1 MYGIANKLSNLAY
14 DLENLQREYNTVC
27 NKIRA
32 VEKRAIN
39 EMLEAKPDDNPA
51 ILAGVKAELYDLGV
65 EKEIVQDK
73 VEEVKTEMAQIL
85 AAAKL
90 SDE

>member
-27 NKIRA
+27 NKIHV
-32 VEKRAIN
+32 VEKRAIR

-51 ILAGVKAELYDLGV
+51 IIAGVKAELYDL
-65 EKEIVQDK
+65 ELRKEIVQDK
-73 VEEVKTEMAQIL
+73 VEEVKTVMAQIL

>member
-1 MYGIANKLSNLAY
+1 MYGIAKELSGLAY

-27 NKIRA
+27 NKIHV
-32 VEKRAIN
+32 VEKRAIR

-51 ILAGVKAELYDLGV
+51 IIAGVKAELYDL
-65 EKEIVQDK
+65 ELRKEIVQDK
-73 VEEVKTEMAQIL
+73 VEEVKTVMAQIL